1 MTTKRDFYEV
11 LGVNKNATQTE
22 LKKAY
27 RQLALKY
34 HPDRNKAPDAA
45 EKFKEISE
53 AYEVLSNPE
62 KRQTYDQFGHA
73 AFSATGGPAYGWD
86 PAGTRTYRQGPFTY
100 SYTTSGGGGFSAK
113 GGPASGWD
121 FGGFSDPFEIFE
133 SFFGG
138 GSPFRQARQLP
149 RYGIQIDF
157 MEAARGCQ
165 RTLVH
170 QGKEYTIKIPAGADD
185 GTRIR
190 FDQFYVTIEVRP
202 DRRFKRDG
210 LDIFIDE
217 PISFSQAALGSVITV
232 PTIDGELKLKVRPGT
247 QSGTLIRLRGQ
258 GMPVLRGGGLP
269 RRQAGRGDQYVR
281 LIINIPEHLS
291 RRQRQLLEEFEE
303 EG

>member
-1 MTTKRDFYEV
+1 MITKRDFYEV
-11 LGVNKNATQTE
+11 LGVNKNAPPAE

-34 HPDRNKAPDAA
+34 HPDRNKAADAA
-45 EKFKEISE
+45 TKFKEISE

-62 KRQTYDQFGHA
+62 KRQNYDQFGHA
-73 AFSATGGPAYGWD
+73 AFDPSAGFGTGPFGG
-86 PAGTRTYRQGPFTY
+86 GTRTYRQGPFTY
-100 SYTTSGGGGFSAK
+100 SYTTSGGQGGGF
-113 GGPASGWD
+113 D

-138 GSPFRQARQLP
+138 GSPFGASASRRMP

-157 MEAARGCQ
+157 MEAAKGCE

-170 QGKEYTIKIPAGADD
+170 QGKEYTIKIPAGSDD

-190 FDQFYVTIEVRP
+190 FEKFYVTIEVRP

-217 PISFSQAALGSVITV
+217 PISFSQAALGSVVTI
-232 PTIDGELKLKVRPGT
+232 PTIDGELRLKVRPGT

-258 GMPVLRGGGLP
+258 GMPRLQ
-269 RRQAGRGDQYVR
+269 RRGRGDQYVR

-291 RRQRQLLEEFEE
+291 RRQRQLLEEFDNA
-303 EG
+303 

>member
-11 LGVNKNATQTE
+11 LGVSKTASAAE

-34 HPDRNKAPDAA
+34 HPDRNKAADAA
-45 EKFKEISE
+45 TKFKEISE
-53 AYEVLSNPE
+53 AYEVLSNSE
-62 KRQTYDQFGHA
+62 KRQNYDQFGHA
-73 AFSATGGPAYGWD
+73 AFDPSQGFGGFGG
-86 PAGTRTYRQGPFTY
+86 AGQTYRQGPFTY
-100 SYTTSGGGGFSAK
+100 TYTTGGGQGGGF
-113 GGPASGWD
+113 D

-138 GSPFRQARQLP
+138 GSPFRASASRRMP
-149 RYGIQIDF
+149 RYGIRIDF
-157 MEAARGCQ
+157 MEAAKGCQ

-170 QGKEYTIKIPAGADD
+170 QGKEYTIKIPAGSDD

-190 FDQFYVTIEVRP
+190 FEKFYVTIEVQP

-217 PISFSQAALGSVITV
+217 PISFSQAALGSVVTV
-232 PTIDGELKLKVRPGT
+232 PTIDGELKLKIRPGT

-258 GMPVLRGGGLP
+258 GMPRLQ
-269 RRQAGRGDQYVR
+269 RRGRGDQYVR
-281 LIINIPEHLS
+281 LIISIPEHLT

-303 EG
+303 EYN

>member
-11 LGVNKNATQTE
+11 LGVNKNATQAE

-34 HPDRNKAPDAA
+34 HPDRNKAADAA
-45 EKFKEISE
+45 TKFKEISE

-62 KRQTYDQFGHA
+62 KKQTYDQYGHA
-73 AFSATGGPAYGWD
+73 AFDPSQGFGAGGPFG
-86 PAGTRTYRQGPFTY
+86 GGQQTYRQGPFTY
-100 SYTTSGGGGFSAK
+100 TYTTGGQGGGF
-113 GGPASGWD
+113 D

-157 MEAARGCQ
+157 MEAAKGCE

-170 QGKEYTIKIPAGADD
+170 QGREYTIKIPAGSDD

-190 FDQFYVTIEVRP
+190 FEKFYVTIEVRP

-217 PISFSQAALGSVITV
+217 PISFSQAALGSVVIV

-291 RRQRQLLEEFEE
+291 RRQRQLLEEFENE
-303 EG
+303 S

>member
-11 LGVNKNATQTE
+11 LGVNKNATPVE

-34 HPDRNKAPDAA
+34 HPDRNKAADAA
-45 EKFKEISE
+45 TKFKEISE

-62 KRQTYDQFGHA
+62 KRQNYDQFGHA
-73 AFSATGGPAYGWD
+73 AFD
-86 PAGTRTYRQGPFTY
+86 PAAGFGGFGGAGQTYRQGPFTY
-100 SYTTSGGGGFSAK
+100 TYTTGGNQGGGF
-113 GGPASGWD
+113 D

-149 RYGIQIDF
+149 RYGIRIDF
-157 MEAARGCQ
+157 MEAAKGCQ

-170 QGKEYTIKIPAGADD
+170 QGKEYTIKIPAGSDD

-190 FDQFYVTIEVRP
+190 FEKFYVTIEVQP

-217 PISFSQAALGSVITV
+217 PISFSQAALGSVVTV
-232 PTIDGELKLKVRPGT
+232 PTIDGELKLKIRPGT

-258 GMPVLRGGGLP
+258 GMPRLQ
-269 RRQAGRGDQYVR
+269 RRGRGDQYVR

-291 RRQRQLLEEFEE
+291 RRQRQLLEEFEGE
-303 EG
+303 NL

>member
-11 LGVNKNATQTE
+11 LGVSKTASAAE

-34 HPDRNKAPDAA
+34 HPDRNKAADAA

-53 AYEVLSNPE
+53 AYEVLSNPQ
-62 KRQTYDQFGHA
+62 KKQTYDQFGHV
-73 AFSATGGPAYGWD
+73 AFD
-86 PAGTRTYRQGPFTY
+86 PSEQYNTYRQGPFTY
-100 SYTTSGGGGFSAK
+100 TYTTGGAPGGGF
-113 GGPASGWD
+113 D

-149 RYGIQIDF
+149 RYGLTIDF
-157 MEAARGCQ
+157 MEAAKGCQ

-170 QGKEYTIKIPAGADD
+170 QGKEYTIKIPAGSDD

-190 FDQFYVTIEVRP
+190 FENFYITIEVRP

-217 PISFSQAALGSVITV
+217 PISFSQAALGSVVTV

-258 GMPVLRGGGLP
+258 GMPHLQSRN
-269 RRQAGRGDQYVR
+269 RGDQYVR

-291 RRQRQLLEEFEE
+291 RRQRQLLEEFESE
-303 EG
+303 N

>member
-1 MTTKRDFYEV
+1 MITKRDFYEI
-11 LGVNKNATQTE
+11 LGVAKTASAAE

-34 HPDRNKAPDAA
+34 HPDRNKAADAA
-45 EKFKEISE
+45 TKFKEISE

-62 KRQTYDQFGHA
+62 KKQTYDQYGHA
-73 AFSATGGPAYGWD
+73 AFDPSQGFGAGAGGQQ
-86 PAGTRTYRQGPFTY
+86 TYRQGPFTY
-100 SYTTSGGGGFSAK
+100 TYTTGGGGGGF
-113 GGPASGWD
+113 D

-157 MEAARGCQ
+157 MEAAKGCQ

-170 QGKEYTIKIPAGADD
+170 QGKEYTIKIPAGSDD

-190 FDQFYVTIEVRP
+190 FEKFYVTIEVRP

-217 PISFSQAALGSVITV
+217 PITFSQAALGAVISVS
-232 PTIDGELKLKVRPGT
+232 TIDGELKLKVRPGT

-258 GMPVLRGGGLP
+258 GMPVLRG
-269 RRQAGRGDQYVR
+269 RGRGDQYVR
-281 LIINIPEHLS
+281 LVINIPEHLS

-303 EG
+303 EN